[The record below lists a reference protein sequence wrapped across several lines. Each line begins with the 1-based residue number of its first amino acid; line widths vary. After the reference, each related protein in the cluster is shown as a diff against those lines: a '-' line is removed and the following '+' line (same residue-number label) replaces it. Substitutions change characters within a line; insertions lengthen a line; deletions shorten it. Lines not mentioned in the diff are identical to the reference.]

1 MFQRFIDYMSRYL
14 GTFYRILRQEHI
26 FMVGIACLVGFLV
39 GVSAVWFKQ
48 LIEWVHHIFY
58 SYFDIQNGGEWSSS
72 MLFLPLIVGTGGL
85 LVGLLNHFFNPHNDS
100 AAVSEAMK
108 WAAVDR
114 RVPSRVIW
122 FRPLA
127 SAITIGSGGS
137 GGREGPIVQV
147 GAAIGSWVGKRIGA
161 SSERVRLLIG
171 CGTAAAI
178 ASAFNAPLG
187 GLIFSIEV
195 IMGDFNIKV
204 FSPLIFSAV
213 IATVTA
219 RHMEGDVPVF
229 QLPNYSLVSSWEF
242 IFFVILGI
250 LCGLL
255 AALLYKI
262 YFKMTDVF
270 ENIKVH
276 PVLKPA
282 IGGIAVGFIGIVF
295 PNVLGNGY
303 ESMDMVLTGNMGLM
317 LAFFLIFVKMF
328 ATSLTIGSNGSGGM
342 FAPALFIGSMMGGVF
357 GMVLNTLLPDY
368 TGPSGAY
375 ALVGMG
381 AVMSAAAHA
390 PLSNILMVFEL
401 TNNYQIILPIMLAC
415 ISATFTYSYFLPNSI
430 YHEKL
435 KRKGVSLWEG
445 RESRIME
452 GIKVKD
458 VMLKEFETIPEN
470 LPFKKILSLVKSS
483 KELYF
488 HTVDEKGR
496 LTGILSVQDMREFLF
511 EAGLADIVIAKELA
525 KQDMIIIH
533 PEESLND
540 AMNKF
545 SIKDL
550 DELPVVTRGKVAKII
565 GVIKRKD
572 VINSYKKAVMEQSI

>member
-1 MFQRFIDYMSRYL
+1 MDYMSRYL

-39 GVSAVWFKQ
+39 GVAAVWFKQ
-48 LIEWVHHIFY
+48 LISWFHHLFY
-58 SYFDIQNGGEWSSS
+58 SSVDINNGGDWSLDL
-72 MLFLPLIVGTGGL
+72 LFLPLIVGFGGL
-85 LVGLLNHFFNPHNDS
+85 LVGLLNHFFNPHGES

-108 WAAVDR
+108 WAAIDR

-127 SAITIGSGGS
+127 SALTIGSGGS
-137 GGREGPIVQV
+137 GGREGPIVQI
-147 GAAIGSWVGKRIGA
+147 GAAIGSWVGKRIKA
-161 SSERVRLLIG
+161 SSERIRLLIG

-195 IMGDFNIKV
+195 ILGDFNIKV

-229 QLPNYSLVSSWEF
+229 QLPNYSLVSTWEF

-255 AALLYKI
+255 AALFYKF
-262 YFKMTDVF
+262 YFKFTDLF
-270 ENIKVH
+270 ENLPVH
-276 PVLKPA
+276 PALKPA
-282 IGGIAVGFIGIVF
+282 LGGVAVGFVGIVF
-295 PNVLGNGY
+295 PDVLGNGY
-303 ESMDMVLTGNMGLM
+303 ESMDMVLTGKMGLM

-342 FAPALFIGSMMGGVF
+342 FAPALFIGSMTGGVF
-357 GMVLNTLLPDY
+357 GMILNTLLPEH

-415 ISATFTYSYFLPNSI
+415 ISATFTYSYFLPDSI
-430 YHEKL
+430 YQQKL
-435 KRKGVSLWEG
+435 KRKGVMIWEG

-458 VMLKEFETIPEN
+458 VMIREFETIPEN
-470 LPFKKILSLVKSS
+470 LPFKKILALVKSS
-483 KELYF
+483 RELYF
-488 HTVDEKGR
+488 HTIDESGR

-511 EAGLADIVIAKELA
+511 EASLADIVIAKELA
-525 KQDMIIIH
+525 KQDMITIH
-533 PEESLND
+533 PDESLND
-540 AMNKF
+540 AMEKF

-550 DELPVVTRGKVAKII
+550 DELPVVTKGKVVKML

-572 VINSYKKAVMEQSI
+572 VINSYKKAVMEQTI